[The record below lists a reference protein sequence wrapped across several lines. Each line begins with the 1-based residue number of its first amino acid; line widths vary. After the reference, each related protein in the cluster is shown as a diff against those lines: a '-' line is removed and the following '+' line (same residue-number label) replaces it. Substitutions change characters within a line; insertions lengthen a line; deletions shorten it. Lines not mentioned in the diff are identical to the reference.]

1 MSGELIAFMALA
13 LIAIMGG
20 VLMLNL
26 TKVMHMMLALVF
38 TFLSIAGL
46 YIMLSAEFVGVVQV
60 LIYSGAIA
68 IIMVFGIMLTN
79 HDDETDTK
87 GKWRGFLV
95 FLGVLAFGGVM
106 YFAVN
111 RVDFAANGV
120 AEAALHEQ
128 NTKQI
133 GELLY
138 TKYIIPFEVTSVLLL
153 VALVGA
159 IILAKKDDEGEGR
172 SDE

>member
-1 MSGELIAFMALA
+1 MSGEFLAFLALA

-60 LIYSGAIA
+60 LIYSGAVT
-68 IIMVFGIMLTN
+68 IIMIFGIMLTK
-79 HDDETDTK
+79 HDAESE
-87 GKWRGFLV
+87 RGGGVRSLFV
-95 FLGVLAFGGVM
+95 FLGVLAFGAVM

-111 RVDFAANGV
+111 NVDFTPLS
-120 AEAALHEQ
+120 EDAALHEQ

-133 GELLY
+133 GEMLY

-159 IILAKKDDEGEGR
+159 IILAKKDDKEEGGSHE
-172 SDE
+172 

>member
-1 MSGELIAFMALA
+1 MSGEFIAFLT
-13 LIAIMGG
+13 LSIIAIMGG

-38 TFLSIAGL
+38 TFLGIAGL

-60 LIYSGAIA
+60 LIYSGAVT
-68 IIMVFGIMLTN
+68 IIMIFGIMLTKHN
-79 HDDETDTK
+79 AESETN
-87 GKWRGFLV
+87 GSVRSLLV
-95 FLGVLAFGGVM
+95 FLAVLAFGAVM

-111 RVDFAANGV
+111 NVDFTPV
-120 AEAALHEQ
+120 TKDAALHEQ

-159 IILAKKDDEGEGR
+159 IILAKKDDGEEGDYHE
-172 SDE
+172 